1 MKNTQR
7 RPNTQSSDAVFGLD
21 REAGSLTLRFMELG
35 DAGELA
41 ESYRRNRDHLKPW
54 EPRRS
59 AEFFTEAGQLAAA
72 QLKLDELQCGA
83 TLPWLIIEDQRI
95 IGTMTVSGIVRGPFL
110 SGNLGYW
117 VDQSSQGA
125 GVASRAVAEV
135 CRLVS
140 EEHGL
145 HRLQASTLLSNVGS
159 QRVLKRNGFQQIG
172 MAPDYLKID
181 GRWQDNFLFQR
192 IFPEPGNQPG
202 E

>member
-1 MKNTQR
+1 M
-7 RPNTQSSDAVFGLD
+7 D
-21 REAGSLTLRFMELG
+21 REASALSLRFVELD
-35 DAGELA
+35 DAAELA
-41 ESYRRNRDHLKPW
+41 ESYRRNQQHLKPW
-54 EPRRS
+54 EPRRPD
-59 AEFFTEAGQLAAA
+59 EFFTEVGQRAAA
-72 QLKLDELQCGA
+72 QLKLEELERGGA
-83 TLPWLIIEDQRI
+83 LPWLIIEDGHI

-117 VDQSSQGA
+117 VDQSRQGA

-145 HRLQASTLLSNVGS
+145 HRLQASTLLDNEGS
-159 QRVLKRNGFQQIG
+159 QRVLKRNGFEQIG

-181 GRWQDNFLFQR
+181 GRWQDNLLFQR
-192 IFPEPGNQPG
+192 IFPDPG